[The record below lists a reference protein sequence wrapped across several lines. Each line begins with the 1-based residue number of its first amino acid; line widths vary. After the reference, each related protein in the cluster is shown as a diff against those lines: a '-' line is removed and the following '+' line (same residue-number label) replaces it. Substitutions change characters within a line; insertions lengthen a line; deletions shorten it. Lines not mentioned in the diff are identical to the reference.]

1 MKMTWIHNNEPI
13 DHIDIKKYKAFV
25 YLITNLVDG
34 RKYIGKK
41 LTEST
46 IRKPPLKGKTKKR
59 VVRSE
64 SDWRDY
70 WSSSDELKADVK
82 KLGEENFRREIL
94 HLCLNK
100 GSASYLEAKE
110 QMLNEVLEHPELW
123 YNGIIQC
130 KVHRTH
136 VKLLEE

>member
-1 MKMTWIHNNEPI
+1 MWYYKNKPI
-13 DHIDIKKYKAFV
+13 DEIDTTKYKAFV

-34 RKYIGKK
+34 RQYIGKK

-46 IRKPPLKGKTKKR
+46 ITRPPLKGQKR
-59 VVRSE
+59 KRKIRSE

-70 WSSSDELKADVK
+70 WSSSDELKADVER
-82 KLGEENFRREIL
+82 LGEENFKREII
-94 HLCLNK
+94 HLCTNK
-100 GSASYLEAKE
+100 GTASYLEAKE
-110 QMLNEVLEHPELW
+110 QMINEVLENPDKW

-136 VKLLEE
+136 VKLLQE

>member
-1 MKMTWIHNNEPI
+1 MWYYKNKPINE
-13 DHIDIKKYKAFV
+13 IDITKYKAFV

-34 RKYIGKK
+34 RQYIGKK

-46 IRKPPLKGKTKKR
+46 VRKPPLKGKTKKR
-59 VVRSE
+59 VIRSE

-70 WSSSDELKADVK
+70 WSSSDELKADVER
-82 KLGEENFRREIL
+82 LGSDNFKREII
-94 HLCLNK
+94 HLCTNK
-100 GSASYLEAKE
+100 GTASYLEAKE
-110 QMLNEVLEHPELW
+110 QMINEVLENPDKW

-136 VKLLEE
+136 VKLLQE

>member
-1 MKMTWIHNNEPI
+1 MWYYKNKPINE
-13 DHIDIKKYKAFV
+13 IDITKYKAFV

-34 RKYIGKK
+34 RQYIGKK

-46 IRKPPLKGKTKKR
+46 VRKPPLKGKTKKR
-59 VVRSE
+59 VIRSE

-70 WSSSDELKADVK
+70 WSSSDELKADVER
-82 KLGEENFRREIL
+82 LGSDNFKREII
-94 HLCLNK
+94 HLCTNK
-100 GSASYLEAKE
+100 GTASYLEAKE
-110 QMLNEVLEHPELW
+110 QMINEVLENPEKW

-136 VKLLEE
+136 VKLLQE

>member
-1 MKMTWIHNNEPI
+1 MWYYKNKPINE
-13 DHIDIKKYKAFV
+13 IDITKYKAFV

-34 RKYIGKK
+34 RQYIGKK

-46 IRKPPLKGKTKKR
+46 ITRPPLKGQKR
-59 VVRSE
+59 KRKIRSE

-70 WSSSDELKADVK
+70 WSSSDELKSDVQN
-82 KLGEENFRREIL
+82 LGEENFKREIL

-110 QMLNEVLEHPELW
+110 QMINEVLEHPDKW